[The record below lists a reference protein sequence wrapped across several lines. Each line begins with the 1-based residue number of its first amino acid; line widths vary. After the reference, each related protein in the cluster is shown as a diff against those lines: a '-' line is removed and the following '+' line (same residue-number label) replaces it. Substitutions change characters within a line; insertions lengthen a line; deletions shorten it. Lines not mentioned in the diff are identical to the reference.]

1 MIRISLRSKI
11 MEKNDRLA
19 EANRTKFKDEGILC
33 FNMIGSPGSGKTTL
47 LEAAFSRIDNKYN
60 CAVIEGD
67 VKTDN
72 DMRRIEKVG
81 VRAVQIQT
89 NGSCHLNAEQVGSM
103 LSTLPISGID
113 LLIIENVGNLI
124 CPVSYD
130 LGEEYRMIVMSVTEG
145 EDKPLK
151 YPSAFMSADMTIIT
165 KIDLAPYVDASPEK
179 LKANA
184 LSINPNLK
192 VVSTSAK
199 TGEGMDRFLKLLMN
213 SRGAFDAKRS
223 E

>member
-1 MIRISLRSKI
+1 MVKVTIKSKVLS
-11 MEKNDRLA
+11 KNDQIAQSNRLRLH
-19 EANRTKFKDEGILC
+19 EKGIRS
-33 FNMIGSPGSGKTTL
+33 FNMIGSPGSGKTSL
-47 LEAAFSRIDNKYN
+47 LEAVFQSCGDKAN

-72 DMRRIEKVG
+72 DMQRIAALG
-81 VRAVQIQT
+81 VPAVQIQT
-89 NGSCHLNAEQVGSM
+89 EGACHLNAEQIESK
-103 LSTLPISGID
+103 LENLPLD
-113 LLIIENVGNLI
+113 DTNLLVIENVGNLI

-130 LGEEYRMIVMSVTEG
+130 LGEDCRLIVISVTEG

-151 YPSAFMSADMTIIT
+151 YPSAFISADAIVIT
-165 KIDLAPYVDASPEK
+165 KIDLAPYVDVVPQQ

-192 VVSTSAK
+192 VFMTSAK
-199 TGEGMDRFLKLLMN
+199 TGEGIDKFADFFYAPDENNIK
-213 SRGAFDAKRS
+213 